1 MKLLGLE
8 TDKIK
13 LFVDKKKY
21 KYLYFY
27 YFLLVGAN
35 FLEIIGI
42 SSIPLFVISLTENK
56 IATDTLNFLN
66 VKNFLSNLNIKTE
79 IFFGLTIFIIFFI
92 KNIYL
97 IFLSYY
103 QNKLRLIL
111 RKDLKNKIFENYI
124 YSPYQFFL
132 KRNPA
137 SLARNVVLDC
147 NNVIEVIL
155 RLVLFFKEVLLL
167 LFISILFL
175 VVNPISSL
183 SILII
188 LLIASLVFIFL
199 TKNMMFRA
207 GKRIH
212 SASGSTLVNLQET
225 FGSIKELKIS
235 NKHLFSSKR
244 FNEAMKTEEQNRAL
258 AGFIQTLPR
267 TFLELISVTV
277 VVILII
283 FLINQKGSFDLI
295 LPTLTLFVVG
305 MARMIPA
312 YNSITQSVSAIRNL
326 KFSYS
331 IISNELKNFDKSNKS
346 SLEQKKNS
354 IFPPFKDKIRI
365 NKINFSYQTNK
376 AVLKDINIEIKKNTK
391 VGIIGPSG
399 SGKSTLL
406 DLITG
411 LHSPDKGAIFC
422 DNIDIDTNK
431 PGWQKKLGY
440 VPQTIYLL
448 DDSIK
453 NNIAFGIEEEKINNT
468 KVFESLEK
476 SQLTEFINSLPEKE
490 NTIIGN
496 NGIRLSG
503 GQRQRIGIARALY
516 SNPEIIILDEATSSL
531 DMENE
536 KKIMDDIDKFSKNK
550 TIIIITHR
558 LNSVFNCETIYV
570 LNNGSIV
577 EKGKFDELKLVN

>member
-21 KYLYFY
+21 KYLYIY

-42 SSIPLFVISLTENK
+42 SSIPLFVLSLTENK
-56 IATDTLNFLN
+56 IATNSLS
-66 VKNFLSNLNIKTE
+66 FLSFDDLLLNLNIKIE
-79 IFFGLTIFIIFFI
+79 IFFGLIIFIIFLI

-124 YSPYQFFL
+124 YSPYHFFL
-132 KRNPA
+132 NRNPA

-167 LFISILFL
+167 LFITLLLLI
-175 VVNPISSL
+175 VNPISSL
-183 SILII
+183 SILSI
-188 LLIASLVFIFL
+188 LLISSLVFIFL
-199 TKNMMFRA
+199 TKNVMFRA
-207 GKRIH
+207 GKNIH
-212 SASGSTLVNLQET
+212 SASGSTLVYLQET

-244 FNEAMKTEEQNRAL
+244 FNTAMKTEEQNRAL
-258 AGFIQTLPR
+258 SGFIQTLPR
-267 TFLELISVTV
+267 TFLELISITV
-277 VVILII
+277 IVILII

-331 IISNELKNFDKSNKS
+331 FISKELKNFDKSYKAI
-346 SLEQKKNS
+346 LEQKRNN
-354 IFPPFKDKIRI
+354 IFPSFKDRI
-365 NKINFSYQTNK
+365 NINNVNFSYQSNT

-422 DNIDIDTNK
+422 DNIDINTNK

-448 DDSIK
+448 DDTIK
-453 NNIAFGIEEEKINNT
+453 NNIAFGVEEEEINNT

-476 SQLTEFINSLPEKE
+476 SQLTEFIDSLPEKE

-516 SNPEIIILDEATSSL
+516 SNPEIIIFDEATSSL
-531 DMENE
+531 DVENE
-536 KKIMDDIDKFSKNK
+536 KKIMEDIDKFSKNK

-558 LNSVFNCETIYV
+558 MNSVFNCEMIYV
-570 LNNGSIV
+570 LNNGTIV

>member
-8 TDKIK
+8 TDKIN

-21 KYLYFY
+21 KYLYIY
-27 YFLLVGAN
+27 YLLLVGAN
-35 FLEIIGI
+35 FLEIVGI
-42 SSIPLFVISLTENK
+42 SSIPLFVLSLTENK
-56 IATDTLNFLN
+56 IAANS
-66 VKNFLSNLNIKTE
+66 LSFFNLDDLLLNLNIKTE
-79 IFFGLTIFIIFFI
+79 IFFGLIIFIVFLI
-92 KNIYL
+92 KNVYL
-97 IFLSYY
+97 ICLYYY
-103 QNKLRLIL
+103 QNKLRLVL

-132 KRNPA
+132 NRNPA

-147 NNVIEVIL
+147 NNIIEVIL

-167 LFISILFL
+167 LFITLL
-175 VVNPISSL
+175 LLMVDPISSL
-183 SILII
+183 SILSI
-188 LLIASLVFIFL
+188 LLIASLIFIFL
-199 TKNMMFRA
+199 TKNTMFRA
-207 GKRIH
+207 GKNIH
-212 SASGSTLVNLQET
+212 SASGSTLVYLQET

-244 FNEAMKTEEQNRAL
+244 FNKAMKTEEQNRAL
-258 AGFIQTLPR
+258 SGFIQTLPR
-267 TFLELISVTV
+267 TFLELISITV
-277 VVILII
+277 IVLLII
-283 FLINQKGSFDLI
+283 FLMNQKGSFDLI

-331 IISNELKNFDKSNKS
+331 FMSNELKNFDKNHKIL
-346 SLEQKKNS
+346 LEQKRNN
-354 IFPPFKDKIRI
+354 IFPVFKDKI
-365 NKINFSYQTNK
+365 NMNNVNFSYQANR

-411 LHSPDKGAIFC
+411 LHSPDKGTIFC
-422 DNIDIDTNK
+422 DNTDINTNK

-448 DDSIK
+448 DDTIK
-453 NNIAFGIEEEKINNT
+453 NNIAFGVEEEEIDNS

-516 SNPEIIILDEATSSL
+516 SNPEIIIFDEATSSL
-531 DMENE
+531 DIENE
-536 KKIMDDIDKFSKNK
+536 KKIMKDIDKFSKNK

>member
-1 MKLLGLE
+1 M
-8 TDKIK
+8 IK
-13 LFVDKKKY
+13 
-21 KYLYFY
+21 
-27 YFLLVGAN
+27 ATN
-35 FLEIIGI
+35 
-42 SSIPLFVISLTENK
+42 PLWS
-56 IATDTLNFLN
+56 
-66 VKNFLSNLNIKTE
+66 
-79 IFFGLTIFIIFFI
+79 
-92 KNIYL
+92 
-97 IFLSYY
+97 
-103 QNKLRLIL
+103 
-111 RKDLKNKIFENYI
+111 
-124 YSPYQFFL
+124 
-132 KRNPA
+132 
-137 SLARNVVLDC
+137 
-147 NNVIEVIL
+147 
-155 RLVLFFKEVLLL
+155 
-167 LFISILFL
+167 
-175 VVNPISSL
+175 
-183 SILII
+183 
-188 LLIASLVFIFL
+188 
-199 TKNMMFRA
+199 
-207 GKRIH
+207 
-212 SASGSTLVNLQET
+212 
-225 FGSIKELKIS
+225 
-235 NKHLFSSKR
+235 
-244 FNEAMKTEEQNRAL
+244 
-258 AGFIQTLPR
+258 
-267 TFLELISVTV
+267 
-277 VVILII
+277 
-283 FLINQKGSFDLI
+283 
-295 LPTLTLFVVG
+295 
-305 MARMIPA
+305 
-312 YNSITQSVSAIRNL
+312 
-326 KFSYS
+326 
-331 IISNELKNFDKSNKS
+331 
-346 SLEQKKNS
+346 KKNS

>member
-8 TDKIK
+8 TDKIN

-42 SSIPLFVISLTENK
+42 SSIPLFVLSLTENK
-56 IATDTLNFLN
+56 IASNSLNFLN
-66 VKNFLSNLNIKTE
+66 LDNLLLNLNIKTE
-79 IFFGLTIFIIFFI
+79 IFFGLIIFIIFLI

-124 YSPYQFFL
+124 YSPYKFFL
-132 KRNPA
+132 NRNPA

-155 RLVLFFKEVLLL
+155 KLVLFFKEVLLL
-167 LFISILFL
+167 IFITLLLLI
-175 VVNPISSL
+175 VNPISSL
-183 SILII
+183 SILFI
-188 LLIASLVFIFL
+188 LLIASLIFIFL

-207 GKRIH
+207 GKNIH
-212 SASGSTLVNLQET
+212 TASGSTLVYLQET

-235 NKHLFSSKR
+235 NKHIFSSKR
-244 FNEAMKTEEQNRAL
+244 FNKAMKTEEQNRAL
-258 AGFIQTLPR
+258 SGFIQTLPR
-267 TFLELISVTV
+267 TFLELISITV
-277 VVILII
+277 IVILII

-331 IISNELKNFDKSNKS
+331 FISNELKNFDKSYKA
-346 SLEQKKNS
+346 SLEQKKNN
-354 IFPPFKDKIRI
+354 IFPAFKDKIKI
-365 NKINFSYQTNK
+365 NNVNFSYQTNR
-376 AVLKDINIEIKKNTK
+376 AVLKDINIEIKRNTK
-391 VGIIGPSG
+391 VGIVGPSG

-411 LHSPDKGAIFC
+411 LHSPDNGAIFC

-448 DDSIK
+448 DDTIK
-453 NNIAFGIEEEKINNT
+453 NNIAFGVEKEEINNT

-516 SNPEIIILDEATSSL
+516 SNPEIIIFDEATSSL
-531 DMENE
+531 DIENE
-536 KKIMDDIDKFSKNK
+536 SKIMKDIDRFSKNK

>member
-1 MKLLGLE
+1 MKLFKLE
-8 TDKIK
+8 TNKIK

-21 KYLYFY
+21 KYLYIY
-27 YFLLVGAN
+27 YFLLFGAN
-35 FLEIIGI
+35 FLEIVGI
-42 SSIPLFVISLTENK
+42 SSIPIFIISLSENK
-56 IATDTLNFLN
+56 IVANNLSIIDLDNLLLKLNL
-66 VKNFLSNLNIKTE
+66 KTE
-79 IFFGLTIFIIFFI
+79 IFFGLIIFIIFFF

-111 RKDLKNKIFENYI
+111 RKDLKNKLFENYI

-132 KRNPA
+132 NRNPA
-137 SLARNVVLDC
+137 TLARNVVLDC

-155 RLVLFFKEVLLL
+155 RLILFLKEVLLL
-167 LFISILFL
+167 VFITLL
-175 VVNPISSL
+175 LLMVNPISSL
-183 SILII
+183 SIMFM
-188 LLIASLVFIFL
+188 LLLASLVFITL
-199 TKNMMFRA
+199 TKNMMFSA
-207 GKRIH
+207 GKKIH
-212 SASGSTLVNLQET
+212 SASGSTLVYLQET
-225 FGSIKELKIS
+225 FGSIKELKIL
-235 NKHLFSSKR
+235 NKHLFSSNR
-244 FNEAMKTEEQNRAL
+244 FNKAMKTEEYNRAL
-258 AGFIQTLPR
+258 SGFIQTLPR
-267 TFLELISVTV
+267 TFLELISITV
-277 VVILII
+277 IVILII

-295 LPTLTLFVVG
+295 IPTLTLFVVG

-326 KFSYS
+326 RFSYDF
-331 IISNELKNFDKSNKS
+331 ISNELKNFDKNNKALS
-346 SLEQKKNS
+346 DKNKKN
-354 IFPPFKDKIRI
+354 IFPAFK
-365 NKINFSYQTNK
+365 NKININNVYFSYQTNR

-391 VGIIGPSG
+391 VGIVGPSG

-411 LHSPDKGAIFC
+411 LHSPEKGKILC

-448 DDSIK
+448 DDTIK
-453 NNIAFGIEEEKINNT
+453 NNIAFGIEEDQIN
-468 KVFESLEK
+468 KSQVFESLEK
-476 SQLTEFINSLPEKE
+476 SQLIEFINSLPEKE

-503 GQRQRIGIARALY
+503 GQRQRLGIARALY
-516 SNPEIIILDEATSSL
+516 SNPEIIIFDEATSSL
-531 DMENE
+531 DIENE
-536 KKIMDDIDKFSKNK
+536 KKIMEDIDKFSKNK

-558 LNSVFNCETIYV
+558 LNSVINCETIYV
-570 LNNGSIV
+570 LKDGSIL

>member
-167 LFISILFL
+167 IFISILFL

>member
-188 LLIASLVFIFL
+188 LLS
-199 TKNMMFRA
+199 
-207 GKRIH
+207 
-212 SASGSTLVNLQET
+212 
-225 FGSIKELKIS
+225 
-235 NKHLFSSKR
+235 
-244 FNEAMKTEEQNRAL
+244 
-258 AGFIQTLPR
+258 
-267 TFLELISVTV
+267 
-277 VVILII
+277 
-283 FLINQKGSFDLI
+283 
-295 LPTLTLFVVG
+295 
-305 MARMIPA
+305 
-312 YNSITQSVSAIRNL
+312 
-326 KFSYS
+326 KFSFY
-331 IISNELKNFDKSNKS
+331 L
-346 SLEQKKNS
+346 
-354 IFPPFKDKIRI
+354 
-365 NKINFSYQTNK
+365 SY
-376 AVLKDINIEIKKNTK
+376 
-391 VGIIGPSG
+391 
-399 SGKSTLL
+399 
-406 DLITG
+406 
-411 LHSPDKGAIFC
+411 
-422 DNIDIDTNK
+422 
-431 PGWQKKLGY
+431 
-440 VPQTIYLL
+440 
-448 DDSIK
+448 
-453 NNIAFGIEEEKINNT
+453 
-468 KVFESLEK
+468 
-476 SQLTEFINSLPEKE
+476 KE
-490 NTIIGN
+490 
-496 NGIRLSG
+496 
-503 GQRQRIGIARALY
+503 Y
-516 SNPEIIILDEATSSL
+516 D
-531 DMENE
+531 
-536 KKIMDDIDKFSKNK
+536 
-550 TIIIITHR
+550 
-558 LNSVFNCETIYV
+558 V
-570 LNNGSIV
+570 
-577 EKGKFDELKLVN
+577 

>member
-155 RLVLFFKEVLLL
+155 RLVLFIKEVLLL
-167 LFISILFL
+167 IFISILFL

-346 SLEQKKNS
+346 SFEQKKNS

>member
-8 TDKIK
+8 TDKIN
-13 LFVDKKKY
+13 LFLDKKKY
-21 KYLYFY
+21 KYLYIY
-27 YFLLVGAN
+27 YLLLVGAN
-35 FLEIIGI
+35 FLEIVGI
-42 SSIPLFVISLTENK
+42 SSIPLFVLSLTENK
-56 IATDTLNFLN
+56 IAANS
-66 VKNFLSNLNIKTE
+66 LSFFNLEDLLLNLNIKTE
-79 IFFGLTIFIIFFI
+79 IFFGLIIFIVFLI
-92 KNIYL
+92 KNVYL
-97 IFLSYY
+97 IFLNYY
-103 QNKLRLIL
+103 QNKLRLVL

-132 KRNPA
+132 NRNPA

-147 NNVIEVIL
+147 NNIIEVIL
-155 RLVLFFKEVLLL
+155 KLVLFFKEVLLL
-167 LFISILFL
+167 LFITLL
-175 VVNPISSL
+175 LLMVDPISSL
-183 SILII
+183 SILSI
-188 LLIASLVFIFL
+188 LLIASLIFIFL
-199 TKNMMFRA
+199 TKNTMFKA
-207 GKRIH
+207 GKNIH
-212 SASGSTLVNLQET
+212 TASGSTLVYLQET

-244 FNEAMKTEEQNRAL
+244 FNKAMKIEEQNRAL
-258 AGFIQTLPR
+258 SGFIQTLPR
-267 TFLELISVTV
+267 TFLELISITV
-277 VVILII
+277 IVLLII

-331 IISNELKNFDKSNKS
+331 FMSNELKNFDKNHKIL
-346 SLEQKKNS
+346 LEQKRNN
-354 IFPPFKDKIRI
+354 IFPVFKDKINI
-365 NKINFSYQTNK
+365 NNVNFSYQANRV
-376 AVLKDINIEIKKNTK
+376 VLKDINIEIKKNTK

-422 DNIDIDTNK
+422 DNIDINTNK

-448 DDSIK
+448 DDTIK
-453 NNIAFGIEEEKINNT
+453 NNIAFGVEEEEIDNT

-516 SNPEIIILDEATSSL
+516 LNPEIIIFDEATSSL
-531 DMENE
+531 DIENE
-536 KKIMDDIDKFSKNK
+536 KKIMKDIDKFSKNK

>member
-346 SLEQKKNS
+346 SFEQKKNS